1 MQESLRVKR
10 MLTVTKAV
18 FIHALFPVHSYPY
31 PRNTGCEDETH
42 PRCDGSPTA
51 KHPAYTHGHTHLH
64 LGAMTIATPPTGKF
78 VRGGQ
83 KPGFL
88 DETTMPQRQ
97 CAA

>member
-1 MQESLRVKR
+1 
-10 MLTVTKAV
+10 
-18 FIHALFPVHSYPY
+18 
-31 PRNTGCEDETH
+31 
-42 PRCDGSPTA
+42 
-51 KHPAYTHGHTHLH
+51 
-64 LGAMTIATPPTGKF
+64 MTIATPPTGKF